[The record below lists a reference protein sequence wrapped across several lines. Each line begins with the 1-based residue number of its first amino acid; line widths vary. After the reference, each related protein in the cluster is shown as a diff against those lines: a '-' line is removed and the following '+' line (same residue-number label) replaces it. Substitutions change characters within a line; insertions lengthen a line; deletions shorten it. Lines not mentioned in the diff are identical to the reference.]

1 VPDSMHPHDPPSLD
15 PTTVRSSGLPRAAAS
30 ANETDK
36 SAVGPHSSES
46 SPALS
51 ESSGSDT
58 LGSDA
63 IVSSAADGSSIQSNP
78 SGRSYRSG
86 FRLTPRE
93 YERFERA
100 IAGIDAIN
108 SSDPNW
114 ISIEERERPRELA
127 LSELVSR
134 WVSLLRPHASLEL
147 RLAARAHHIRRWA
160 VQRSSFPAGNPG
172 YVRWRNRLQQFHA
185 EQTGI
190 LLAGEGYPEDTILR
204 VQALVRQRGLEHD
217 PEAQVLQDAICLT
230 FFETQLESLA
240 EKTADEKLTEIL
252 RRTIA
257 KMSPRAL
264 EFANSLRVGTRSRTL
279 LTKVRQELR

>member
-1 VPDSMHPHDPPSLD
+1 MTDSMPPRGPATIDPPSNMQQ
-15 PTTVRSSGLPRAAAS
+15 PNS
-30 ANETDK
+30 
-36 SAVGPHSSES
+36 
-46 SPALS
+46 
-51 ESSGSDT
+51 
-58 LGSDA
+58 
-63 IVSSAADGSSIQSNP
+63 VSTSL
-78 SGRSYRSG
+78 GRSYRSG

-93 YERFERA
+93 HERFERA

-114 ISIEERERPRELA
+114 ICVDSRERPRELA

-160 VQRSSFPAGNPG
+160 VPRSTFPAGNTG
-172 YVRWRNRLQQFHA
+172 YARWRNRLLQFHA

-217 PEAQVLQDAICLT
+217 PEAQVLQDAIGLT
-230 FFETQLESLA
+230 FFETQLEPLA
-240 EKTADEKLTEIL
+240 ETTSDEKFIEIV

-264 EFANSLRVGTRSRTL
+264 EFAYSLHVGTRSRRL
-279 LTKVRQELR
+279 LTKVRAELR